1 VPGIQALPI
10 GHLRRHRTIAKTV
23 TGQVPCADAMLD
35 DLEFPPLTG
44 LTDDAVAGRATHWSE
59 PLTLPRRQPEAVPR

>member
-1 VPGIQALPI
+1 
-10 GHLRRHRTIAKTV
+10 
-23 TGQVPCADAMLD
+23 MLD
-35 DLEFPPLTG
+35 DLELPPLTG